1 MTTKGGFPHLQV
13 AKLVILIFLMGIVWG
28 FLFTSCK
35 PIKET
40 VTEYQTITIHDT
52 IKGPGGQNIIVT
64 RDSIVEVKKE
74 KITTRWKTRFETK
87 RFNDSLDHIRNMYS
101 DSLRYAVKSQK
112 IVTKYKYKEVKQK
125 DKNDNSWKRVIPM
138 ILFLL
143 AVIIYLLKKK

>member
-74 KITTRWKTRFETK
+74 TIRTRWKTRFETK
-87 RFNDSLDHIRNMYS
+87 RFNDSLKHVRKVYS

-112 IVTKYKYKEVKQK
+112 IVTEYKYKEVKQK

>member
-52 IKGPGGQNIIVT
+52 IKGKDGQNIIFT

-74 KITTRWKTRFETK
+74 TIRTRWKTRFETK
-87 RFNDSLDHIRNMYS
+87 RFNDSLKHVRKVYS

-112 IVTKYKYKEVKQK
+112 IVTEYKYKEVKQK